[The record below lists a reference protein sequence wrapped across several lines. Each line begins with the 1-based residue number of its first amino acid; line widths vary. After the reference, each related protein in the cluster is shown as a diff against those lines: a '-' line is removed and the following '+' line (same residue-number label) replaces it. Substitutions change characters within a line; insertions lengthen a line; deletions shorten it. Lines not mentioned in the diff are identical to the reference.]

1 MRVNDNSQ
9 NKTADQT
16 AQPQAAQQT
25 HQPQPQQGYSNNTR
39 YNEYDGTDPFDG
51 LGVTTLSGGM
61 DTEGFAAFS
70 EEMKRLAGLP
80 EISNMLKLEVVSVS
94 SQQLYLPVLA
104 LCAVSSA
111 TKQVV
116 VYNLLIEGMMSS
128 KLEPIVETI
137 RDYSGQKD
145 IITDRPTTRCFDSKL
160 REVVSTFVA
169 SQYKVNPADVVHIGH
184 CVVPKAADL
193 SSAEVTRVYFDSA
206 HLAII
211 DAAGGQG
218 VGRVTAKHLRNP
230 QVAVRQRTT
239 ITPGE
244 CRLNRIGQ
252 PIAADF
258 NTSIKLTR
266 VNQKQG
272 DMYQVHTG
280 TQEHNLA
287 EVSGYIDF
295 NIITQQQSSPYAQL
309 QQPQVPKPG
318 YMPVVILT
326 EVAGLAN
333 SGRSI
338 EDLRTQLMGLVAT
351 LAMTANHGWVR
362 VFETYPGQKTQ
373 KQSIGL
379 LGLEYDP
386 YGRGPEAL
394 GKVPVESVSLNKVP
408 EEGKETPFS
417 MANKWCTQNVAVALD
432 VEQGGR
438 LEWVQ
443 SVFIAAAQNPRS
455 GANDDIIA
463 ECDALTGGA
472 FSQVWAQA
480 NSGNAKAAVMHHDTV
495 TVHLGTYTDKDGR
508 ARDLRTIDYLT
519 MLAASPKD
527 LQFVAQATAAMTP
540 GIANNINLSDRRRC
554 LMSVAGD
561 CNINGMATRVYF
573 SPNFIPC
580 LVQAL
585 INNDVRIISDD
596 MVAYDQGM
604 QRQGI
609 DPNFGGTY
617 NAAGFYQSPYGQTGP
632 MGEQM
637 RGSYINPV
645 FNKPFNR

>member
-1 MRVNDNSQ
+1 MRVNEPNQ
-9 NKTADQT
+9 NKTADQ
-16 AQPQAAQQT
+16 QGQQANQGGQQVN
-25 HQPQPQQGYSNNTR
+25 PGYTNNTR
-39 YNEYDGTDPFDG
+39 YNEYGDDPFEG
-51 LGVTTLSGGM
+51 LGVATLSGGM

-70 EEMKRLAGLP
+70 DEMRRLAALP
-80 EISNMLKLEVVSVS
+80 EIASMLKLEVVSVS

-104 LCAVSSA
+104 LCAVSAS

-116 VYNLLIEGMMSS
+116 VYDLLIEGMMSQ
-128 KLEPIVETI
+128 KLEPLVETI

-145 IITDRPTTRCFDSKL
+145 IVTDRPTTRCFDEKL
-160 REVVSTFVA
+160 REVVTSFVCN
-169 SQYKVNPADVVHIGH
+169 QYKVDPTNVYHIGH
-184 CVVPKAADL
+184 CVVPRTADL
-193 SSAEVTRVYFDSA
+193 SSPEVTRVYFDSA

-218 VGRVTAKHLRNP
+218 VGRVTAKHLSNP

-239 ITPGE
+239 VTPGE

-252 PIAADF
+252 PIASDF

-272 DMYQVHTG
+272 DAYQVHTG

-287 EVSGYIDF
+287 EVTGYIDF
-295 NIITQQQSSPYAQL
+295 NIITQQQQSPYAQI
-309 QQPQVPKPG
+309 QQPMQAKPG
-318 YMPVVILT
+318 YMPVVVLT

-351 LAMTANHGWVR
+351 LAMTAQHGWVR
-362 VFETYPGQKTQ
+362 VFETYPGTKSQ

-394 GKVPVESVSLNKVP
+394 GKVPVESTSLNKLP
-408 EEGKETPFS
+408 EEGKETPFT
-417 MANKWCTQNVAVALD
+417 MALKWCTESVAVALD

-443 SVFIAAAQNPRS
+443 SVFVAAAQNPRS
-455 GANDDIIA
+455 NANADIIA
-463 ECDALTGGA
+463 ECDALTGNV

-480 NSGNAKAAVMHHDTV
+480 NGGNASAPVMHHNTV
-495 TVHLGTYTDKDGR
+495 TVHLGTYTDKDGH
-508 ARDLRTIDYLT
+508 ARDIRTIDYLT
-519 MLAASPKD
+519 MLGASPKD
-527 LQFVAQATAAMTP
+527 LQFAAQATAAMTP
-540 GIANNINLSDRRRC
+540 GVANNINLSDRRRS
-554 LMSVAGD
+554 LMSIAGD
-561 CNINGMATRVYF
+561 CNITGMATRVYF
-573 SPNFIPC
+573 APNFIPC

-604 QRQGI
+604 QRQGV
-609 DPNFGGTY
+609 DASFGGTY

-632 MGEQM
+632 MGEQL
-637 RGSYINPV
+637 RGSYINPM
-645 FNKPFNR
+645 FGRH